1 MAPPDDQDDPD
12 QSTWQRFLSGK
23 TGAQRFMLAVGALAG
38 AALAI
43 GAVIAGAFTLLD
55 EGDPRAG
62 PANGKVQRIE
72 NQSEQA
78 GEFVEFLL
86 RAVGEAPVQLDHQVL
101 APKGDGH
108 FRLEY
113 NCASTTGC
121 DFVRLETGS
130 DIPAEIADGVW
141 YQGCWSIEK
150 DGAGYAADHLDIEL
164 TKQGDV
170 CPA

>member
-1 MAPPDDQDDPD
+1 VAPSEDPD
-12 QSTWQRFLSGK
+12 QSTWQRFLGGK
-23 TGAQRFMLAVGALAG
+23 TGAQQFMLALGALAG

-43 GAVIAGAFTLLD
+43 GALIAGAFTLLSGGNDPHPGAAD
-55 EGDPRAG
+55 ES
-62 PANGKVQRIE
+62 VQRVE
-72 NQSEQA
+72 NQSAQA

-86 RAVGEAPVQLDHQVL
+86 RAAGGAPVDLDHQVIT
-101 APKGDGH
+101 PKGDGH

-113 NCASTTGC
+113 NCQPTRGC
-121 DFVRLETGS
+121 NFVRLETGN

-141 YQGCWSIEK
+141 YQGCWSVEK
-150 DGAGYAADHLDIEL
+150 DGAGYGADHLDIEL